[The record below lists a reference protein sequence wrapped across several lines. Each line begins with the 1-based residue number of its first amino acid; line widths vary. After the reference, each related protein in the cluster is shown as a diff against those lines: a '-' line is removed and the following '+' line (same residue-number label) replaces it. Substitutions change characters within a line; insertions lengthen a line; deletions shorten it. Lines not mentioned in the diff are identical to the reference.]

1 MKIVKVKLG
10 KRSYPI
16 YIGVDLSALGPV
28 LTRHCPNTHKTI
40 IVTNEL
46 LSELYGEILEK
57 SLKTVGYQVRTILVP
72 DGEKYKTLE
81 QAEKLYQSLL
91 KEKIER
97 FSPII
102 ALGGGVIGDLTGF
115 VSATFLRGLP
125 LVQVPTT
132 LVAQVDSSI
141 GGKVG
146 IDLPEGKNLVGAFYQ
161 PTFVWIDLKVLETL
175 ALEEMRNGFAEVIK
189 YGIIQEAKFFNYLEM
204 WVSDVGHLSLK
215 FLEEI
220 VYRSCKIKSEIVQ
233 KDECE
238 RTGLRRIL
246 NFGHT
251 LGHVLEALT
260 KYRIYKHGEAV
271 SIGMVGATKIA
282 EKMKLI
288 KKEEAERIVNLLKK
302 VELPTN
308 WPKKYKLEKVY
319 PYLEHDKK
327 VKNGKINFV
336 LPVKIGQVI
345 VRNDVPKKILNKV
358 LK

>member
-1 MKIVKVKLG
+1 MKIVPVKLG

-16 YIGVDLSALGPV
+16 YVGADLSVLGPA
-28 LTRHCPNTHKTI
+28 LARHCPNTHKTI
-40 IVTNEL
+40 IITNEL
-46 LSELYGEILEK
+46 LSDLYGEIIEK
-57 SLKTVGYQVRTILVP
+57 SLKTAGYKVRTILVP

-81 QAEKLYQSLL
+81 QAEKLYQNLI

-146 IDLPEGKNLVGAFYQ
+146 VDLPEGKNLVGAFYQ
-161 PTFVWIDLKVLETL
+161 PVFVWIDSKVLETL

-189 YGIIQEAKFFNYLEM
+189 YGIIRDTKFFDYLEM
-204 WVSDVGHLSLK
+204 WISDVGHLSLK

-220 VYRSCKIKSEIVQ
+220 VYRSCKIKAEIVQ
-233 KDECE
+233 KDEHE
-238 RTGLRRIL
+238 KTGLRQIL

-251 LGHVLEALT
+251 LGHVLESLT
-260 KYRIYKHGEAV
+260 KYRVYKHGEAV
-271 SIGMVGATKIA
+271 SIGMAGATKIA
-282 EKMKLI
+282 EIMKLI
-288 KKEEAERIVNLLKK
+288 KKGEAQRIVNLLRK
-302 VELPTN
+302 VNLPTG
-308 WPKKYKLEKVY
+308 WPEKYKSDKVY

-327 VKNGKINFV
+327 VKDGKINFV
-336 LPVKIGQVI
+336 LPVKIGQAVI
-345 VRNDVPKKILNKV
+345 RNDVPKKILDQI